1 MKKYLQSA
9 TLTIAL
15 TTLRGFTRDRIFYAV
30 LLVALLLIAFSY
42 SLAGLTFIGS
52 YKILMDFGFTAISLC
67 GILISIFV
75 GIISVSKEI
84 ENKTIYT
91 ILAKPVHRSQY
102 ILGKYLGCGL
112 VVLIAHLIM
121 SLSLL
126 TVIWIIGIK
135 TSTGLYP
142 CFYLMTLES
151 LLILSIALFSS
162 IFSSSVLATCLTLL
176 LFLIG
181 RSAYFFHSAS
191 EKAEGLMRYVFR
203 ILYDIL
209 PNLERFNLR
218 EMAAYSKPYP
228 DTLLLDSTIY
238 ALAYTTLFLTLS
250 TILFIRRDMP

>member
-1 MKKYLQSA
+1 
-9 TLTIAL
+9 
-15 TTLRGFTRDRIFYAV
+15 
-30 LLVALLLIAFSY
+30 
-42 SLAGLTFIGS
+42 
-52 YKILMDFGFTAISLC
+52 
-67 GILISIFV
+67 
-75 GIISVSKEI
+75 
-84 ENKTIYT
+84 
-91 ILAKPVHRSQY
+91 
-102 ILGKYLGCGL
+102 
-112 VVLIAHLIM
+112 M

-191 EKAEGLMRYVFR
+191 EKAEGFMRYVFR

-218 EMAAYSKPYP
+218 EMAAKPYP
-228 DTLLLDSTIY
+228 DTLLLDSSIY